1 MKFNFK
7 SKKEYKYI
15 KEGEGVPLVLLHG
28 LMGGLSNFDSLTSYF
43 STRGYC
49 VYIPELPIY
58 NLPVINTNVSN
69 IAKFVY
75 NFLKDEVKEP
85 CVLIGNSLGG
95 HVGLVVTHNHP
106 ELVKALVLTGS
117 SGLYE
122 KSFGET
128 FPKRG
133 NYEYVKRKTEE
144 VFYDPK
150 VATKEIVD
158 DVYETVNDRSKA
170 IKTLYIAR
178 SAIKHNM
185 KNDLKD
191 IKQPVLLIWGKQ
203 DLVTPPE
210 VAEEFHQL
218 LPHTTL
224 EWIDKCGHAPMMEH
238 PKKFNEI
245 LYHWLQENVEN

>member
-1 MKFNFK
+1 MKFNLK
-7 SKKEYKYI
+7 RKKKYQYI
-15 KEGEGVPLVLLHG
+15 QEGEGKPLVLLHG
-28 LMGGLSNFDSLTSYF
+28 LMGELSNFAELTKYF
-43 STRGYC
+43 SKKGYC
-49 VYIPELPIY
+49 VYIPQLPIY
-58 NLPVINTNVSN
+58 SLSIMNTNVGS

-75 NFLKDEVKEP
+75 TFLNDVVEEP
-85 CVLIGNSLGG
+85 SILIGNSLGG
-95 HVGLVVTHNHP
+95 HVGLVVTHKYP
-106 ELVKALVLTGS
+106 SSVEALVLTGS
-117 SGLYE
+117 SGLFE

-158 DVYETVNDRSKA
+158 DVYKTVNDRSKA

-178 SAIKHNM
+178 SAMKHNM
-185 KNDLKD
+185 RNDLKD

-203 DLVTPPE
+203 DNVTPPE
-210 VAEEFHQL
+210 VAEEFHSL
-218 LPHTTL
+218 LPHSTL

-238 PKKFNEI
+238 PKEFNDI
-245 LYHWLQENVEN
+245 LYKWLKDHKL